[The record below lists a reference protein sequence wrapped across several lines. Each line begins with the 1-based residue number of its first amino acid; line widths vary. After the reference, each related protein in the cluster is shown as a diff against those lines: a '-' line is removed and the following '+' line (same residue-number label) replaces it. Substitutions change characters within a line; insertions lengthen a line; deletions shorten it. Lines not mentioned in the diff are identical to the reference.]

1 MWKIDRTFI
10 KELLTESSKDT
21 VRSLIKYFDLPELLE
36 RTLTKIYVDGLKIK
50 EVSYNHNVDERT
62 IKRYHSKAL
71 DIAEATVKAKIKMSL

>member
-36 RTLTKIYVDGLKIK
+36 RTLTEIYVDGLKIK

-71 DIAEATVKAKIKMSL
+71 DIAKATVIMLM